1 MPSNPQ
7 LYVILRLGRN
17 YIIGGRILEEKII
30 KEIPDTQFLV
40 YLEDDGSFISNYV
53 LISPGCTIEI

>member
-40 YLEDDGSFISNYV
+40 YL
-53 LISPGCTIEI
+53 